1 MTDDLPTW
9 NDMRGLLADDT
20 TRLDRLRAV
29 AERLQAG
36 DDPDAKHLLWAAD
49 RIEADAL
56 LLESLLYAQDRV
68 AAALTAE
75 RDALQKVID
84 DFEEALAGATVSL
97 HITDPEDAERL
108 DAAHLALFGE
118 ATTDD
123 D

>member
-1 MTDDLPTW
+1 MPESKMVRELRVAVFHSPTS
-9 NDMRGLLADDT
+9 A
-20 TRLDRLRAV
+20 
-29 AERLQAG
+29 
-36 DDPDAKHLLWAAD
+36 
-49 RIEADAL
+49 EADLFRRAANQL
-56 LLESLLYAQDRV
+56 QRQDDQIT
-68 AAALTAE
+68 ALTAE